1 MLRGVGKNRQ
11 TMVQSERRRHHTLFF
26 VVFPLVLCSFGCP
39 RQSTAA
45 LKECQRERDA
55 GMADALKTISQLK
68 LEMEHLA
75 SVGAVCMSASAS

>member
-1 MLRGVGKNRQ
+1 
-11 TMVQSERRRHHTLFF
+11 MVQSERRRHHPLFSLFF
-26 VVFPLVLCSFGCP
+26 PLYFFFGCP

-75 SVGAVCMSASAS
+75 SVGAVCTSASAS